1 MNKFFASIASEKE
14 AHIHT
19 TPTKTKTK
27 HTALNMAPQKQ
38 KPER

>member
-19 TPTKTKTK
+19 TPTKTK